1 MGAAKRS
8 RRPIGREDH
17 QAGWLWATY
26 RPADVAAARHPLR
39 MAKQELELH
48 GRCQEI
54 ALEFLTKTAVSEY
67 LSRRF
72 AQDEWPPDL
81 SRELHRRTDGN
92 PLFLV
97 NTIDDL
103 VRQGQLREVDGH
115 WTLVVP
121 VKELAAS
128 APETLSQMIQK
139 QIERLTPEEQAILAV
154 GCVAGSEFSAAVG
167 MAGGIDAE
175 EAERRCDAIARRGQF
190 LRSIGV
196 AEWPDGT
203 VAGRYAFIHSLYQ
216 HVLYARLPFGHR
228 AALHLRTGERLE
240 QGYGQRA
247 GEIAGELAVHFA
259 EGRDADR
266 AARYHQQA
274 AQAALRQ
281 HGYREASD
289 HLRRALDFLKA
300 LPDSQ
305 QRTQRE
311 LMLHELTLNATL
323 GAAFTVL
330 KGRSGSEIEQA
341 YARARQLCEQVDD
354 PPRVFPVLLALSWFY
369 FVRGSQDAARI
380 LLAAP
385 TLLMLHSRRV
395 IQPISLAE
403 RKK

>member
-1 MGAAKRS
+1 
-8 RRPIGREDH
+8 
-17 QAGWLWATY
+17 
-26 RPADVAAARHPLR
+26 
-39 MAKQELELH
+39 
-48 GRCQEI
+48 
-54 ALEFLTKTAVSEY
+54 
-67 LSRRF
+67 
-72 AQDEWPPDL
+72 
-81 SRELHRRTDGN
+81 
-92 PLFLV
+92 
-97 NTIDDL
+97 
-103 VRQGQLREVDGH
+103 
-115 WTLVVP
+115 
-121 VKELAAS
+121 
-128 APETLSQMIQK
+128 
-139 QIERLTPEEQAILAV
+139 
-154 GCVAGSEFSAAVG
+154 

-311 LMLHELTLNATL
+311 LMLHELTLNAT
-323 GAAFTVL
+323 
-330 KGRSGSEIEQA
+330 R
-341 YARARQLCEQVDD
+341 C
-354 PPRVFPVLLALSWFY
+354 
-369 FVRGSQDAARI
+369 AARCS
-380 LLAAP
+380 P
-385 TLLMLHSRRV
+385 HSSTR
-395 IQPISLAE
+395 QW
-403 RKK
+403 